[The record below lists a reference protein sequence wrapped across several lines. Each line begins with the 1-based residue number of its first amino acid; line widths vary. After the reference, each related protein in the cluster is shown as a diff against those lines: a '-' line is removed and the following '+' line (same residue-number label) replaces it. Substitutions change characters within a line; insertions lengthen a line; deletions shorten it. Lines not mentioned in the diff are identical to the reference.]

1 MGKVKVEFINT
12 CPSCHGYEETI
23 KKIAMKYGGDVDVQI
38 YYAGKDLD
46 YLKKYGMITKGTMI
60 INGKK
65 KFEEP
70 TNEIIERAIDEA
82 IKESQG

>member
-1 MGKVKVEFINT
+1 MGKVKIEFINT

-23 KKIAMKYGGDVDVQI
+23 KKIATKYKGDVDVQI
-38 YYAGKDLD
+38 YYAGKDVE

-65 KFEEP
+65 KIEEP
-70 TNEIIERAIDEA
+70 SREIIEKAIEEA
-82 IKESQG
+82 FRGY

>member
-1 MGKVKVEFINT
+1 MEKVRVEFINT

-23 KKIAMKYGGDVDVQI
+23 KRIAAKHGEDVDLRI
-38 YYAGKDLD
+38 YYAGKDLEC
-46 YLKKYGMITKGTMI
+46 LKKYVMITKGTMI

-70 TNEIIERAIDEA
+70 SVDVIEKAIEEA
-82 IKESQG
+82 LEKS

>member
-23 KKIAMKYGGDVDVQI
+23 KRIAVKHAGEVDVQI
-38 YYAGKDLD
+38 YYAGKDFE
-46 YLKKYGMITKGTMI
+46 YLKKYGLITKGTMI

-65 KFEEP
+65 KFEDP
-70 TNEIIERAIDEA
+70 SGRIIESAIEEA
-82 IKESQG
+82 IRTS

>member
-12 CPSCHGYEETI
+12 CPSCHGYEDTI
-23 KKIAMKYGGDVDVQI
+23 KRTVARYQGEVDVQI
-38 YYAGKDLD
+38 YYAGKDFE

-65 KFEEP
+65 KFEDP
-70 TNEIIERAIDEA
+70 SGDIIESAIEEA
-82 IKESQG
+82 IRSS